1 MTTMTTMTTT
11 EPLHLTDLIFE
22 DQRIRQSRALNP
34 YRDVLDYSLPTTTR
48 FNPSRIMFHRTRIVR
63 IERTLQEKIAFAN
76 KRREDQAQA
85 DTAICEAF
93 ASSKDVNECAI
104 TLMPLTHWSQVAVT
118 LPCRHLFEW
127 NALQQWTNGTCP
139 LCRSFYTPYLRSVPL
154 YKSVAYEKLVLYYL
168 LKKIDK
174 QRLMDVVST
183 RKCHQLTVM
192 ATKASSCVHQEP
204 SCLLHQERRQLR
216 IIAMW
221 LLRLMKL
228 LLLILR

>member
-48 FNPSRIMFHRTRIVR
+48 FYPSRIMFHRTRIVR
-63 IERTLQEKIAFAN
+63 IERTLQERIAFEN

-127 NALQQWTNGTCP
+127 NNGLMAP
-139 LCRSFYTPYLRSVPL
+139 
-154 YKSVAYEKLVLYYL
+154 VLFAGLSTHPIYDL
-168 LKKIDK
+168 FHCISLLLTKNWFCIICLKK
-174 QRLMDVVST
+174 
-183 RKCHQLTVM
+183 LTS
-192 ATKASSCVHQEP
+192 KG
-204 SCLLHQERRQLR
+204 
-216 IIAMW
+216 
-221 LLRLMKL
+221 
-228 LLLILR
+228 